1 MPASPTPLP
10 HRLLHFGGT
19 RALRLLALPLLMLL
33 LALLAACAPLPPT
46 PPPPQ
51 ALLADARFAPP
62 AEPVSAD
69 TVFALDDEMRA
80 FAAALLASPEGQRDA
95 RRALVQA
102 LTKAGPL
109 RLRYDTGGTR
119 TAAQAFHARAG
130 NCLSL
135 TLMTAA
141 FARHLELPLTY
152 QAVQVDD
159 QYTRS
164 GTLVLSTGH
173 VNLVL
178 GRSTRHLMP
187 SIGHIEAEQLLIDF
201 LPADQLRGQRTTPL
215 PERTIVAMY
224 MNNRAAEALAEG
236 QDNQA
241 YWWARE
247 ALLQDPAFD
256 AAANTLAVIYQRRGL
271 LAQAEAALRQVLA
284 RNADHVNALAN
295 LANVLR
301 LAGRP
306 AEAAEPEARLARL
319 QPDPPFHDFDLGRQ
333 ALAAGDDAGALA
345 FFRRELRQQPDQP
358 EVHFWTAIAAGRL
371 GDREQA
377 TRHLRLARDNST
389 TTATH
394 ALYGA
399 KLDHLQA
406 QRTQ

>member
-1 MPASPTPLP
+1 LHRLP
-10 HRLLHFGGT
+10 HLGGT
-19 RALRLLALPLLMLL
+19 RLLALLFLMLL
-33 LALLAACAPLPPT
+33 LALLAACAAPPPT
-46 PPPPQ
+46 PQPPPQ
-51 ALLADARFAPP
+51 SLLADAKFAPP
-62 AEPVSAD
+62 AEPVAAAS
-69 TVFALDDEMRA
+69 VFALDDEMRA

-135 TLMTAA
+135 TIMTAA
-141 FARHLELPLTY
+141 FARQLGLPLTY

-159 QYTRS
+159 QYSRS
-164 GTLVLSTGH
+164 GTLVLATGH

-201 LPADQLRGQRTTPL
+201 LPADQLRGQRSTPL
-215 PERTIVAMY
+215 PEHTIVAMY
-224 MNNRAAEALAEG
+224 LNNRAAEALAEG
-236 QDNQA
+236 LEDQA

-247 ALLQDPAFD
+247 ALLQDPGFD
-256 AAANTLAVIYQRRGL
+256 AGANTLAVIYQRRGL
-271 LAQAEAALRQVLA
+271 LAQAEATLRQVLA
-284 RNADHVNALAN
+284 HDADNISALTN

-301 LAGRP
+301 LAGRG
-306 AEAAEPEARLARL
+306 AEAAEPAARLAKL
-319 QPDPPFHDFDLGRQ
+319 QPNPPFHDFDLGRQ
-333 ALAAGDDAGALA
+333 ALSAGDDAGALA
-345 FFRRELRQQPDQP
+345 LFRRELRQQPDQP
-358 EVHFWTAIAAGRL
+358 EVHFWTAIAAARL

-377 TRHLRLARDNST
+377 ARHLRLARDNST

-394 ALYGA
+394 ALYAA